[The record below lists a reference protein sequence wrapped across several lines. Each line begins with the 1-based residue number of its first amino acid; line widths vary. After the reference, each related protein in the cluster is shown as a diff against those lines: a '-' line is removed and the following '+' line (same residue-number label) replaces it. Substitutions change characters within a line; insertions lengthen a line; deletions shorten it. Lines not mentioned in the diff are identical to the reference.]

1 MKLKDI
7 AKLCKARGII
17 TLTPVGGT
25 QWIGDLGAA
34 FPALGMPFMDGETVG
49 VCLDFDEKT
58 REQVKVCNITFT
70 DYELDEYVEGD
81 KELTSVLLR
90 FLYYGRTVDAWS
102 TADGDVVFL
111 DAAYTKP
118 LLADDNRTQLFVRH
132 KIGRNFG
139 YVIGKSGMFV
149 TAIIEPMRFQN
160 DDSGHGLFLSRAL
173 AQVLNEVDEQ
183 VNAEPITD
191 PETGEI
197 V

>member
-1 MKLKDI
+1 M
-7 AKLCKARGII
+7 
-17 TLTPVGGT
+17 
-25 QWIGDLGAA
+25 
-34 FPALGMPFMDGETVG
+34 
-49 VCLDFDEKT
+49 
-58 REQVKVCNITFT
+58 
-70 DYELDEYVEGD
+70 
-81 KELTSVLLR
+81 
-90 FLYYGRTVDAWS
+90 
-102 TADGDVVFL
+102 FL

-118 LLADDNRTQLFVRH
+118 LLADDDRTRLFVRR
-132 KIGRNFG
+132 KIGRDFG

>member
-34 FPALGMPFMDGETVG
+34 FPALGMPFMDEEAVG

-58 REQVKVCNITFT
+58 REKVKVCNITFT

-90 FLYYGRTVDAWS
+90 FCYYGRTVDAWS

-118 LLADDNRTQLFVRH
+118 LLADDDRTQLFVRH

-149 TAIIEPMRFQN
+149 TAVIEPMRFRD
-160 DDSGHGLFLSRAL
+160 DDSGRGLFLSHAL
-173 AQVLNEVDEQ
+173 AQVLNEVDKQ
-183 VNAEPITD
+183 VNTEPDTD

-197 V
+197 L

>member
-1 MKLKDI
+1 
-7 AKLCKARGII
+7 
-17 TLTPVGGT
+17 
-25 QWIGDLGAA
+25 
-34 FPALGMPFMDGETVG
+34 MPFMDEETVG

-58 REQVKVCNITFT
+58 REKVKVCNIPLAN
-70 DYELDEYVEGD
+70 YELDEYVEGD

-118 LLADDNRTQLFVRH
+118 LLADDDRTQLFVRH

-149 TAIIEPMRFQN
+149 TAVIEPMRFRD
-160 DDSGHGLFLSRAL
+160 DDSGRGLFLSHAL
-173 AQVLNEVDEQ
+173 AQVLNEVDKQ
-183 VNAEPITD
+183 VNTEPDTD

-197 V
+197 L

>member
-1 MKLKDI
+1 MKLKEI

-17 TLTPVGGT
+17 TLTSVGGA
-25 QWIGDLGAA
+25 QWIGDFAAA
-34 FPALGMPFMDGETVG
+34 FPVLGMPFMDEETVG

-58 REQVKVCNITFT
+58 REKVKVCNVILT

-90 FLYYGRTVDAWS
+90 FLHYGKTVDAWS
-102 TADGDVVFL
+102 TADGDIVFL

-118 LLADDNRTQLFVRH
+118 LLADDDRTQLFVRR
-132 KIGRNFG
+132 KVGRDFG

>member
-34 FPALGMPFMDGETVG
+34 FPALGMPFMDEETVG

-58 REQVKVCNITFT
+58 REKVKVCNIPLAN
-70 DYELDEYVEGD
+70 YELDEYVEGD

-118 LLADDNRTQLFVRH
+118 LLADDDRTQLFVG
-132 KIGRNFG
+132 I
-139 YVIGKSGMFV
+139 KSGG
-149 TAIIEPMRFQN
+149 T
-160 DDSGHGLFLSRAL
+160 SGM
-173 AQVLNEVDEQ
+173 
-183 VNAEPITD
+183 
-191 PETGEI
+191 
-197 V
+197 

>member
-34 FPALGMPFMDGETVG
+34 FPALGMPFMDEETVG
-49 VCLDFDEKT
+49 VCLGFDEKT
-58 REQVKVCNITFT
+58 REKVKVCNIPLTN
-70 DYELDEYVEGD
+70 YELDEYVEGD

-118 LLADDNRTQLFVRH
+118 LLADDDRTQLFVRH

-149 TAIIEPMRFQN
+149 TAIIEPMRFRD
-160 DDSGHGLFLSRAL
+160 DDSERGLFLSHAL
-173 AQVLNEVDEQ
+173 AQVLNEVDKQ
-183 VNAEPITD
+183 VNAEPDTD

>member
-34 FPALGMPFMDGETVG
+34 FPALGMPFMDEETVG

-58 REQVKVCNITFT
+58 REKVKVCNITFT

-118 LLADDNRTQLFVRH
+118 LLADDDRTQLFVRH

-149 TAIIEPMRFQN
+149 TAIIDYEIPERRFRARFVPFTRAGAGAERGGQAGEHRARHRPG
-160 DDSGHGLFLSRAL
+160 DGRGDS
-173 AQVLNEVDEQ
+173 
-183 VNAEPITD
+183 
-191 PETGEI
+191 
-197 V
+197 

>member
-1 MKLKDI
+1 MKRPW
-7 AKLCKARGII
+7 ASA
-17 TLTPVGGT
+17 LTSTKRPERKSRSAT
-25 QWIGDLGAA
+25 SPL
-34 FPALGMPFMDGETVG
+34 T
-49 VCLDFDEKT
+49 
-58 REQVKVCNITFT
+58 N
-70 DYELDEYVEGD
+70 YELDEYVEGD

-118 LLADDNRTQLFVRH
+118 LLADDDRTQLFVRH

-149 TAIIEPMRFQN
+149 TAIIEPMRFRD
-160 DDSGHGLFLSRAL
+160 DDSGHGLFLSHAL
-173 AQVLNEVDEQ
+173 AQVLNEVDKQ
-183 VNAEPITD
+183 VNTEPDTD

>member
-17 TLTPVGGT
+17 TLTQMGGT
-25 QWIGDLGAA
+25 QWIGDFGAT
-34 FPALGMPFMDGETVG
+34 FPALGMPFMDEETVG

-58 REQVKVCNITFT
+58 REKVKVCNGILT

-81 KELTSVLLR
+81 KELTSVLFR
-90 FLYYGRTVDAWS
+90 FLHYGKTVDAWS

-118 LLADDNRTQLFVRH
+118 LLADDDRTRLFVRR
-132 KIGRNFG
+132 KAGRNFG

-149 TAIIEPMRFQN
+149 TAIIEPMRFWN
-160 DDSGHGLFLSRAL
+160 DDAGRSLSLSRAL
-173 AQVLNEVDEQ
+173 VQVLNEVDEQ
-183 VNAEPITD
+183 MNTEPDTD

-197 V
+197 I

>member
-17 TLTPVGGT
+17 TLTQMGGT
-25 QWIGDLGAA
+25 QWIGDFGAT
-34 FPALGMPFMDGETVG
+34 FPALGMPLMDEETVG
-49 VCLDFDEKT
+49 VCLDFDKKT
-58 REQVKVCNITFT
+58 REKVKVCNGILT

-81 KELTSVLLR
+81 KELTSVLLS
-90 FLYYGRTVDAWS
+90 FLHYGKTVDAWS

-118 LLADDNRTQLFVRH
+118 LLADDDRTQLFVRR
-132 KIGRNFG
+132 KVGRDFG

-149 TAIIEPMRFQN
+149 TAIIEPMRFWN
-160 DDSGHGLFLSRAL
+160 DDTGRSLSLSRAL
-173 AQVLNEVDEQ
+173 VQVLNEVDEQ
-183 VNAEPITD
+183 MNAEPDTD

>member
-17 TLTPVGGT
+17 TLTQMGGT
-25 QWIGDLGAA
+25 QWIGDFGAT
-34 FPALGMPFMDGETVG
+34 FPALGMPFMDEETVG

-58 REQVKVCNITFT
+58 REKVKVCNGILT

-90 FLYYGRTVDAWS
+90 FLHYGKTVDAWS

-118 LLADDNRTQLFVRH
+118 LLADDDRTQLFVRH
-132 KIGRNFG
+132 KIGRSFG

-149 TAIIEPMRFQN
+149 TAIIEPMRFRD
-160 DDSGHGLFLSRAL
+160 DDSGHGLFLSHAL
-173 AQVLNEVDEQ
+173 AQVLNEVDKQ
-183 VNAEPITD
+183 VNTEPATD